1 MTPAE
6 PRGAA
11 DDKIVDVTE
20 AIEHRRAVER
30 FARLSRL
37 VQSDFDEIARDP
49 HPFLKRAYERA
60 AACEQRLE
68 EIRRVLAPSVRPYD
82 PNERPK
88 NIASDA
94 LSRLNEIY
102 ELAHRPIGFTR

>member
-6 PRGAA
+6 PRGAT

-37 VQSDFDEIARDP
+37 VQGDFDEIARDP
-49 HPFLKRAYERA
+49 HPFLKRACEHA
-60 AACEQRLE
+60 VACEQRLE

-82 PNERPK
+82 PNELPK
-88 NIASDA
+88 SIASEA
-94 LSRLNEIY
+94 ISRLSEVY
-102 ELAHRPIGFTR
+102 ELAHRPIG